1 MFKQFG
7 ASVPDQAL
15 AVPAEPAHG
24 LVPSGFDPSR
34 VTVEN
39 FAAWVSR
46 QQPCGEY
53 RYFDVYGCALCL
65 FLKDHGIANPALG
78 GDYWRDRDAE
88 TRQEYPTPSVLEE
101 VLASRPHTY
110 GALAARLAEQASA

>member
-7 ASVPDQAL
+7 ASVPEQAL

-34 VTVEN
+34 VTVES

-46 QQPCGEY
+46 QQPSEEY
-53 RYFDVYGCALCL
+53 RYFDVFGCALCL
-65 FLKDHGIANPALG
+65 FLKDHGIASPAVG

-88 TRQEYPTPSVLEE
+88 ARQEYPLPAALEGA
-101 VLASRPHTY
+101 LARRPHTF